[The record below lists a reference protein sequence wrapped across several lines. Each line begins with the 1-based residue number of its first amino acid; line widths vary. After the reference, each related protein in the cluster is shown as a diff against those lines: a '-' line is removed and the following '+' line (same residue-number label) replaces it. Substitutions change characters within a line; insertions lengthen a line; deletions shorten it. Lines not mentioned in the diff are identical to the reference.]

1 MAQRNPSAVSVP
13 WAGLAAVGA
22 TALAV
27 GAAAPG
33 LLHVENPTWLM
44 TRAAGLVAFAL
55 LWLSVMLGL
64 LQSTGYFR
72 MAGVVDL
79 HTFVSVWSLYA
90 TVSHVVVLLFD
101 QHSPYRLMEIL
112 VPFGSRI
119 SPVLNGLGGIAFY
132 IALGVSVTTYFRNR
146 IGVKAWRAIHLT
158 SLVAFLFALVHA
170 VVLGTDSDLP
180 AIAFF
185 YRFAAVS
192 AAGLLGYRIY
202 LGVKKR
208 ANSAGGR

>member
-1 MAQRNPSAVSVP
+1 MAQRNPTAVAIP
-13 WAGLAAVGA
+13 WAGLGALGA

-27 GAAAPG
+27 GIAAPG

-44 TRAAGLVAFAL
+44 TRAAGLVAFGL

-79 HTFVSVWSLYA
+79 HTFVSVWSIYA
-90 TVSHVVVLLFD
+90 TVTHVVVLLFD
-101 QHSPYRLMEIL
+101 HHSPYRIEEIL
-112 VPFGSRI
+112 IPFASRI
-119 SPVLNGLGGIAFY
+119 SPVLNGVGGIAFY

-158 SLVAFLFALVHA
+158 SLGAFLFALVHGLA
-170 VVLGTDSDLP
+170 LGTDSAVP
-180 AIAFF
+180 AIAFG

-192 AAGLLGYRIY
+192 AAGLLGYRIF